1 MPIPFQRGGSPR
13 IPLNFQIIVHTTENP
28 KNPPFEIGRKSRGST
43 RWYCFQKRSFW
54 NQKEAPL
61 WKWKETPMR
70 PLKLK
75 GIHMDPSGTEGSP
88 KGPPWNLK
96 AIQRASPLKL
106 KNIEAL
112 RNSLQC
118 QDGVP
123 FNFKIG
129 ILSISD
135 LLLGYA
141 IWISF
146 QVEQGESSG
155 FLFHLV

>member
-1 MPIPFQRGGSPR
+1 MPIPFQKGGSPR
-13 IPLNFQIIVHTTENP
+13 IPLNFQIIVHTTVNP

-43 RWYCFQKRSFW
+43 RWYCFKEDLFAIKRKLRFGVERKSRC
-54 NQKEAPL
+54 APWS
-61 WKWKETPMR
+61 WKAYKWI
-70 PLKLK
+70 PLELK
-75 GIHMDPSGTEGSP
+75 GSP

-96 AIQRASPLKL
+96 AIHRASPLKL
-106 KNIEAL
+106 KRMEAL
-112 RNSLQC
+112 RNSIQF
-118 QDGVP
+118 QNGVP

-146 QVEQGESSG
+146 QVERGESSG